1 MARIGEA
8 AGLPDA
14 ALPRTGGATATWG
27 PLLHR
32 WGAAFPCGRQFT
44 AEPVAPASRVA
55 FAGDYIQTDARVR
68 IGSIESALLSG
79 IATAEGLLATVA
91 ERGEATLV

>member
-8 AGLPDA
+8 AGLPEA
-14 ALPRTGGATATWG
+14 ALPRTGGAAATWG

-32 WGAAFPCGRQFT
+32 WGAAFPCGQRFT
-44 AEPVAPASRVA
+44 GETVAPASRVA

-68 IGSIESALLSG
+68 VGSVESALLSG
-79 IATAEGLLATVA
+79 MATAEGLLTAVA
-91 ERGEATLV
+91 QQGEAAL